1 MNPDIAGLPSKRH
14 SAMGWANAEGTNIDI
29 LARDESMKFEVAP
42 ESIKVEIESGMPGIR
57 VRTKKEV
64 SD

>member
-1 MNPDIAGLPSKRH
+1 
-14 SAMGWANAEGTNIDI
+14 MGWANAEGTNIDI
-29 LARDESMKFEVAP
+29 SVRDESMKFEVAP

-57 VRTKKEV
+57 VGTKKEV